1 MPLLVPLLVALEE
14 REMLLLTEAEAPAER
29 EAVGLPLTVQL
40 ELRVL
45 EGVGSAVQVL
55 LLL

>member
-1 MPLLVPLLVALEE
+1 
-14 REMLLLTEAEAPAER
+14 MLLLTEAEAPAER

-45 EGVGSAVQVL
+45 EGVGSAVPVL